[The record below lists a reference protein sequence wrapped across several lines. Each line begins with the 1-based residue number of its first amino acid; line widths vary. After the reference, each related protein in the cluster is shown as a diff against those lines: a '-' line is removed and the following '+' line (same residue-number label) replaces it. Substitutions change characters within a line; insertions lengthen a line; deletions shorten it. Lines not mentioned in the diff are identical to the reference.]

1 MEVQLHSTLTST
13 TDGMSG
19 QLYVP
24 TALPPGKESVV
35 PTEQKAGWA
44 PEPVFTFWRRY
55 KYVASGGNRTTIP
68 RTSSQQPSH
77 YPSCYRC
84 QDTPALNGSL
94 VWHLRL
100 IDQSQT
106 LRQFSFRQVT
116 KCVWTESATDLPCLP
131 FQQLAS
137 CAIRIHHHHHH
148 HHWLDSPWWALA
160 FLRSFA
166 HSFMSRATFLQFLI
180 SSILIS

>member
-1 MEVQLHSTLTST
+1 MQKVVPVYAMKAHEEMEVQLHSTLTST

-68 RTSSQQPSH
+68 RTSSQ
-77 YPSCYRC
+77 
-84 QDTPALNGSL
+84 
-94 VWHLRL
+94 
-100 IDQSQT
+100 
-106 LRQFSFRQVT
+106 
-116 KCVWTESATDLPCLP
+116 
-131 FQQLAS
+131 
-137 CAIRIHHHHHH
+137 
-148 HHWLDSPWWALA
+148 
-160 FLRSFA
+160 
-166 HSFMSRATFLQFLI
+166 
-180 SSILIS
+180 